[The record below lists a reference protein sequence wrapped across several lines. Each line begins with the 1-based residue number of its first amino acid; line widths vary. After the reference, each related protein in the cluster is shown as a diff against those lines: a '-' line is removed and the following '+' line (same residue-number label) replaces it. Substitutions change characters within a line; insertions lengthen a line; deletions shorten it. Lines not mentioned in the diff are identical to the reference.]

1 MGMQLNTGDTGRT
14 VTASADGSLY
24 SKIFGSGCYVLAG
37 GNEFSVEVQSNNL
50 IKMNDGDLIMQ
61 GRHVYIPASD
71 SESITI
77 NNGSQ
82 GMNRKDLIVARYT
95 KTTEGKEDVSV
106 YVIQGTSTEG
116 TAVTPEYVEG
126 NILQGAA
133 AKDFP
138 LYEVELSG
146 INIVSVTKLFTVI
159 EPYCDQVLKEI
170 ALLVVDNLLSTS
182 DSLPL
187 SAKQGKVLNE
197 SKQDKIKGAASTIT
211 ESDLTAS
218 RALVSNSSGKVAVSA
233 VTATELGYLDGAT
246 GNVQT
251 QINNITTARAKNTFG
266 TFVDLRGYSS
276 DIFTCPSDGYVSVR
290 ASYRTNSKAQCS
302 LYGAT
307 GTDFLTLHVAGG
319 NGSTTDTTN
328 TSNTVFV
335 RKGMRVTQVSLGSS
349 YDLCRFVP
357 LT

>member
-1 MGMQLNTGDTGRT
+1 MAKQILPTDFKDDVLSEGALNRRKYVMISNGDGT
-14 VTASADGSLY
+14 VSFDDVTDYFQRGST
-24 SKIFGSGCYVLAG
+24 F
-37 GNEFSVEVQSNNL
+37 
-50 IKMNDGDLIMQ
+50 
-61 GRHVYIPASD
+61 
-71 SESITI
+71 
-77 NNGSQ
+77 
-82 GMNRKDLIVARYT
+82 
-95 KTTEGKEDVSV
+95 
-106 YVIQGTSTEG
+106 
-116 TAVTPEYVEG
+116 
-126 NILQGAA
+126 GAA
-133 AKDFP
+133 QVNQTNEA
-138 LYEVELSG
+138 V
-146 INIVSVTKLFTVI
+146 NNSVGYDDI
-159 EPYCDQVLKEI
+159 
-170 ALLVVDNLLSTS
+170 VDNLLSTS

-197 SKQDKIKGAASTIT
+197 SKQDKITGAASTIT
-211 ESDLTAS
+211 DSDLTAS

-233 VTATELGYLDGAT
+233 VTDTELGYLDGAT
-246 GNVQT
+246 GNVQE
-251 QINNITTARAKNTFG
+251 QINNIITERSKNNFG

-290 ASYRTNSKAQCS
+290 ASYRTNSKAECS

-319 NGSTTDTTN
+319 NGSTINTTN